1 MSRIIDFH
9 THTFPDRIAGTAIQK
24 LKANSGTE
32 NFLSGTAEALSASC
46 ARAGVDA
53 AVILPVVTNPQSAAK
68 INQASAALNVRFPET
83 HLLSFGGIHP
93 DTPDAKAVLAEAAAQ
108 GLRGIKI
115 HPPYQQVAFN
125 DIRYKRLI
133 AWAEELGLVVVT
145 HGGID
150 IGVPGDWC
158 TPAMVR
164 EVLHEVQPT
173 RLVVA
178 HMGGWQQWEQVL
190 DLLCGEPVFLDT
202 AFSYGSFAYRPE
214 IPEAVRYRPL
224 TEDQMVTLIRAHGA
238 RRILFGTDSPWSD
251 QKEQIHLI
259 RSLPL
264 TGEEK
269 ESILGENGARLLGN
283 R

>member
-1 MSRIIDFH
+1 
-9 THTFPDRIAGTAIQK
+9 
-24 LKANSGTE
+24 
-32 NFLSGTAEALSASC
+32 
-46 ARAGVDA
+46 VDV

-68 INQASAALNVRFPET
+68 INQASAGLNASFEKT

-93 DTPDAKAVLAEAAAQ
+93 DTPDAKAVLAEAAAA

-115 HPPYQQVAFN
+115 HPPYQQVAFH

-150 IGVPGDWC
+150 IGVPGNWC

-190 DLLCGEPVFLDT
+190 DLLCGEPVFFDT
-202 AFSYGSFAYRPE
+202 AFSYGSFAYQPQT
-214 IPEAVRYRPL
+214 PQAVRRRPL
-224 TEDQMVTLIRAHGA
+224 TEEQMVTLIRAHGA
-238 RRILFGTDSPWSD
+238 ERILFGTDSPWGD
-251 QKEQIHLI
+251 QREQVDLI
-259 RSLPL
+259 RTLPL
-264 TGEEK
+264 TGAEK
-269 ESILGENGARLLGN
+269 EKILGENGAQLLGL
-283 R
+283 